1 MSNQYKITNIG
12 KLYIQSTYLYNLANT
27 ENIPLILTAK
37 TILSEC
43 FPGNVYEINNQ
54 QFTADQLDTNI
65 KINCLIED
73 GFIEQ
78 L

>member
-1 MSNQYKITNIG
+1 MSTQYKITDIG

-27 ENIPLILTAK
+27 ENIPLILSAK

-43 FPGNVYEINNQ
+43 FPGNIYEINNQ
-54 QFTADQLDTNI
+54 QFTADQLDTNT

>member
-1 MSNQYKITNIG
+1 MSNQYKITDIG

-43 FPGNVYEINNQ
+43 FPGNIYEINNQ
-54 QFTADQLDTNI
+54 QFTADQLGTNT

-78 L
+78 S